1 MVKQVQLIDEYYDDE
16 DDDELLFVP
25 PSYYESDE
33 QLVLFACLLLLKQ
46 LYEQLQP
53 MSPQEIMEEVD
64 DLLDTFESDFI
75 KTATGQID
83 SVVWDSLREELVEWN
98 IPVFGNYVVQDSSMI
113 PIMEDSIKSTVN
125 QLRYDLKA
133 KTRFFVDNMTKDLFS
148 IVTNIKRAMRGLIDA
163 VGNNLGYS
171 KEKTHRNVLNF
182 VYGNDKLYAWRSAHL
197 STTCDWCLAQE
208 KRPPRLL
215 KDWELDHP
223 HGHCELVPIDETFSK
238 EYYAL
243 LSDMG
248 ELDAPSGDNEF
259 IVNTVRRNYDN
270 YF

>member
-46 LYEQLQP
+46 LYEDLEP
-53 MSPQEIMEEVD
+53 MTPQEIVDEVD

-75 KTATGQID
+75 KTAKGQID
-83 SVVWDSLREELVEWN
+83 SAVWESLKHELTEWN
-98 IPVFGNYVVQDSSMI
+98 IPLFGNYVAQDTSMYS
-113 PIMEDSIKSTVN
+113 IMENSIKSAVN

-133 KTRFFVDNMTKDLFS
+133 KSQFFVENMSKGMFK
-148 IVTNIKRAMRGLIDA
+148 IIPNIKRAMRSLIDA
-163 VGNNLGYS
+163 VGNNMGYS

-182 VYGNDKLYAWRSAHL
+182 VYGDDKLYAWRSAHL

-215 KDWELDHP
+215 KDWEMDHP
-223 HGHCELVPIDETFSK
+223 HGHCVLEPIDETFSN

-248 ELDAPSGDNEF
+248 ELDAPSGDNDF
-259 IVNTVRRNYDN
+259 IVNTVRRDYDN